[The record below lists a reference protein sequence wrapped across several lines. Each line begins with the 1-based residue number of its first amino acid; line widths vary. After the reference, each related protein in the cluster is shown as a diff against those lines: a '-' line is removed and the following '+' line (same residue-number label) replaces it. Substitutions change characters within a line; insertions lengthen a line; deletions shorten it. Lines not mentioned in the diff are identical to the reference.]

1 MSFLRRLFGK
11 EAEPR
16 VIETIASAEEL
27 IDTGPTLVVGR
38 ASHIGQVRK
47 RNEDAYFTLEATL
60 SRNNETF
67 PFGLFLV
74 ADGMGGHQGG
84 ELASAL
90 TSRVMVESVLREF
103 YLPWLTSDTE
113 DAIPQ
118 RPINE
123 VILEA
128 ANEANLA
135 VHRSAPPEAGTT
147 LTCALIQGT
156 NAYIAH
162 VGDSRAY
169 LVRQGRLEQITQD
182 HSLLAR
188 LIELGQISPEE
199 AASHPQRNVL
209 YKAIGQG
216 STLDVDFYLRSLPA
230 NSYLLLCSDGLW
242 GFVPQDLI
250 AAIVR
255 EAPTPQAACS
265 QLVREANNRGGEDNI
280 TVVLVQIK
288 G

>member
-1 MSFLRRLFGK
+1 MSFFRRLFGK
-11 EAEPR
+11 GAGPEVTEAVVP
-16 VIETIASAEEL
+16 AEEL
-27 IDTGPTLVVGR
+27 VNPGPMLVVGR
-38 ASHIGQVRK
+38 ATHIGQVRK
-47 RNEDAYFTLEATL
+47 RNEDTYFALEATL
-60 SRNNETF
+60 SRNGEAF

-74 ADGMGGHQGG
+74 ADGMGGQQGG

-90 TSRVMVESVLREF
+90 TSRVVAEAVLREF
-103 YLPWLTSDTE
+103 YLPWLTSDIKDTLR
-113 DAIPQ
+113 Q
-118 RPINE
+118 RPANE
-123 VILEA
+123 VLVEA

-135 VHRSAPPEAGTT
+135 VQRSAPPEAGTT

-169 LVRQGRLEQITQD
+169 LIRQGRLEQITQD

-188 LIELGQISPEE
+188 LIELGQISSEE

-209 YKAIGQG
+209 YKAVGQG
-216 STLDVDFYLRSLPA
+216 STLDADFYLKSLPA

-242 GFVPQDLI
+242 GTVPEDRM

-255 EAPTPQAACS
+255 ETPTPQEACH
-265 QLVREANNRGGEDNI
+265 QLIREANARGGEDNI

>member
-1 MSFLRRLFGK
+1 MSFFKRLLGK
-11 EAEPR
+11 EAEP
-16 VIETIASAEEL
+16 VAKEAVVPIEEPL
-27 IDTGPTLVVGR
+27 DTGPVLVVGR
-38 ASHIGQVRK
+38 ASHIGKVRR

-60 SRNNETF
+60 SRNGETF

-74 ADGMGGHQGG
+74 ADGMGGHKGG
-84 ELASAL
+84 ELASSL
-90 TSRVMVESVLREF
+90 TARVVAEAILREF
-103 YLPWLTSDTE
+103 YLPWLNSEVEDTV
-113 DAIPQ
+113 PQ

-123 VILEA
+123 VVLEA
-128 ANEANLA
+128 ANQANLA
-135 VHRSAPPEAGTT
+135 VHRIAPEAGTT
-147 LTCALIQGT
+147 LTCALIQGA

-169 LVRQGRLEQITQD
+169 LIRQGRLEQITQD

-209 YKAIGQG
+209 YKAIGQD
-216 STLDVDFYLRSLPA
+216 STLEVDFYLRSLPA

-242 GFVPQDLI
+242 GFI
-250 AAIVR
+250 EEERMAEIVR
-255 EAPTPQAACS
+255 EASSPQIACQ
-265 QLVREANNRGGEDNI
+265 QLVREANARGGEDNI
-280 TVVLVQIK
+280 TVILIQVK